1 MKAVLLPGHAEV
13 HLADRPMPVP
23 GPNEVL
29 VRVQASALCRS
40 DMSLYDGVPVVGGGA
55 APGTI
60 VPGHEAS
67 GDVTLLGSGVTDLAI
82 GDRVAIYLALGCGR
96 CAACRR
102 GYLMLCP
109 TWRCLGFDVDGG
121 DAEYLVVPAIN
132 CLPIPDTMTYEVAA
146 VSTDMIGTQYS
157 TQQRLRVSGNDTV
170 AVFGLGPMGAAGV
183 LVAKGRGA
191 RVIAVGRAGG
201 RLDLATELGADVVID
216 AGSTDLVRQLRAATH
231 GAGVDVAIECSGN
244 PIAQNAALDATR
256 ALGSVAFVGESR
268 STTINP
274 SDQFLRKMLT
284 VIGGWYFATWE
295 YPEIAHFIEAHHLP
309 VARMISHRFELAAAA
324 EAFALFDARQTDKVV
339 FVPTTAGNA
348 SAAGQAAVVS

>member
-13 HLADRPMPVP
+13 RVVDRPTPSP
-23 GPNEVL
+23 GPDEVL

-55 APGTI
+55 EPGTI
-60 VPGHEAS
+60 VPGHEAA
-67 GDVTLLGSGVTDLAI
+67 GDVVSLGSGVTSVAV
-82 GDRVAIYLALGCGR
+82 GDRVAIYLAIGCGH

-102 GYLMLCP
+102 GYLMLCS

-121 DAEYLVVPAIN
+121 DAEYLVVPAQN
-132 CLPIPDTMTYEVAA
+132 CLPIPDTMSYEVAA

-157 TQQRLRVSGNDTV
+157 TQKRLGVSGNDTV
-170 AVFGLGPMGAAGV
+170 AVFGLGPMGAAAV

-191 RVIAVGRAGG
+191 RVIAIGRNGG
-201 RLDLATELGADVVID
+201 RLDLATELGADAVVD
-216 AGSTDLVRQLRAATH
+216 AESSDVVGQLQAATR

-244 PIAQNAALDATR
+244 PVAQNAALDATR

-295 YPEIAHFIEAHHLP
+295 YPEIVRFIEDHDLP
-309 VARMISHRFELAAAA
+309 VARLISHRFELGDAA
-324 EAFALFDARQTDKVV
+324 EAFRRFDARQTDKVV
-339 FVPTTAGNA
+339 FLP
-348 SAAGQAAVVS
+348 SAAADGTSTA

>member
-1 MKAVLLPGHAEV
+1 MRAVLLPGHAEV
-13 HLADRPMPVP
+13 RVTERPTPAP
-23 GPNEVL
+23 GSNEVL

-40 DMSLYDGVPVVGGGA
+40 DMSIYDGVPVVGGGA

-60 VPGHEAS
+60 IPGHEVA
-67 GDVTLLGSGVTDLAI
+67 GDVVAI
-82 GDRVAIYLALGCGR
+82 GDWVTDVTVGERVAIYLALGCGR

-102 GYLMLCP
+102 GYLMLCS

-121 DAEYLVVPAIN
+121 DAEYVVVPATN
-132 CLPIPDTMTYEVAA
+132 CLPIPDTMSYEVAA
-146 VSTDMIGTQYS
+146 VATDMVGTQYS
-157 TQQRLRVSGNDTV
+157 TQQRLGVSGADTV

-183 LVAKGRGA
+183 LVAKARGA

-201 RLDLATELGADVVID
+201 RLELAEALGADTVLD
-216 AGSTDLVRQLRAATH
+216 TDSPDLVGQLRSTTR
-231 GAGVDVAIECSGN
+231 GMGVDVAIECSGN
-244 PIAQNAALDATR
+244 PVAQNAALDATR

-295 YPEIAHFIEAHHLP
+295 FPEIVRFIEDHHLP
-309 VARMISHRFELAAAA
+309 VARLISHRFELGDAA
-324 EAFALFDARQTDKVV
+324 EAFALFQARRADKVV
-339 FVPTTAGNA
+339 FVPQTAR
-348 SAAGQAAVVS
+348 